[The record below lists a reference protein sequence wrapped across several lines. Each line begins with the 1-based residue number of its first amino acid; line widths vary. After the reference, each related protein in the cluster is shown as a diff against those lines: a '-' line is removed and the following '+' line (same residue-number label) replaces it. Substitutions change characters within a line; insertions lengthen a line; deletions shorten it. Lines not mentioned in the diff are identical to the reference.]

1 MNNALVWRPRITLA
15 DATQR
20 RLWENLRDFR
30 DVSEETSLINLQ
42 GDVSE
47 ICKSALFETSL
58 RRCMRRL
65 RDASEMHPCPLG
77 RRFGHCKQE
86 KHQISVQQK
95 TIFLNFYETKDYFF
109 DLIIKTK
116 ERCAQYICSWET
128 PEACP
133 RKCSSKKTNTFLEE
147 HCWGTAS
154 GTFGNVFHYFYAI
167 WRFFLKQS
175 LKETPEAV
183 S

>member
-47 ICKSALFETSL
+47 ICKSTLFEMSL
-58 RRCMRRL
+58 RRFMRRL
-65 RDASEMHPCPLG
+65 RDASEIHPCPLG

-86 KHQISVQQK
+86 KHQIFVQQK
-95 TIFLNFYETKDYFF
+95 TIFLNFHETKDYFF

-116 ERCAQYICSWET
+116 SAGHNISALEKLQKQSPKCFLWT
-128 PEACP
+128 PFEEWTP
-133 RKCSSKKTNTFLEE
+133 FEKNTFGGLPLEL
-147 HCWGTAS
+147 
-154 GTFGNVFHYFYAI
+154 
-167 WRFFLKQS
+167 LK
-175 LKETPEAV
+175 
-183 S
+183 